1 MIGYLKS
8 VVSIISKYCLK
19 FGSQRFVNRVCFWN
33 AVVTVGGGNYT
44 VTHDFKYPLVLVNS
58 VIYRTILILDFV
70 NMDQYTESITP
81 TRTKKVVKITC
92 AKNQKGPPPTK
103 KR

>member
-1 MIGYLKS
+1 MIRVKNLIGYLKS
-8 VVSIISKYCLK
+8 VVSKVSKYCLK
-19 FGSQRFVNRVCFWN
+19 FWSERFVSGVCFWN

-70 NMDQYTESITP
+70 NMDQYSRSP
-81 TRTKKVVKITC
+81 
-92 AKNQKGPPPTK
+92 
-103 KR
+103 